1 MPTKQPIKES
11 GSLVSTEI
19 IQSKI
24 YFIRAHKVILDRD
37 IALLYGVKPIALR
50 QQVKRNIDRF
60 PDDFMIQL
68 TVQEVDFLLSQ
79 NVIPSKQSLGGGL
92 PYAFTEQGV
101 AMLSSVLTSK
111 RAVYVNIQI
120 MRTFAKLREIM
131 ATHKDLRVK
140 IEELERKYD
149 HQFKSIFDAIKQ
161 MMSAPEQ
168 AGPYKRSKIGFIA
181 DKEDIK

>member
-1 MPTKQPIKES
+1 MAAKQSIKKLETP
-11 GSLVSTEI
+11 VPVEI

-24 YFIRAHKVILDRD
+24 HFIRAHKVILDRD
-37 IALLYGVKPIALR
+37 IALLYKVKPIALR
-50 QQVKRNIDRF
+50 QQVKRNIERF
-60 PDDFMIQL
+60 PDDFMIHL
-68 TVQEVDFLLSQ
+68 TGQEVDFLLSQ
-79 NVIPSKQSLGGGL
+79 NVIPSKKSLGGAL

-131 ATHKDLRVK
+131 TTHKDLRLK
-140 IEELERKYD
+140 IEELEKKYD
-149 HQFKSIFDAIKQ
+149 YQFKSIFDAIRQ
-161 MMSAPEQ
+161 MMAVPDQ

-181 DKEDIK
+181 DKEGV